1 MTYRKFKKW
10 HWNGILYMVL
20 SLSFLLTGCKQSATV
35 PNDSTASE
43 SRTETVTD
51 RSPVSSD
58 QPTQKPD
65 QPEEPVYVDMK
76 DDGSTVPL
84 ETPDASVR
92 AVSVYSG
99 TPDTSWFTEGSQDF
113 ILTTADQQTA
123 LFGAAGG
130 YAVIKNLSLIN
141 SYINGNSKK
150 EVKGAAVFESWVV
163 RGDAYPL
170 PAEIAQS
177 SANDETE
184 AGVPG
189 HTDQQGEA

>member
-43 SRTETVTD
+43 SRNETVTD

-99 TPDTSWFTEGSQDF
+99 MPDTLWFTEDSQDF

-150 EVKGAAVFESWVV
+150 EVKGTAVFESWVV

-170 PAEIAQS
+170 PAEIAHS

-189 HTDQQGEA
+189 HADQQGEA